1 MYALTVLPTIQ
12 GCMPSNFDRLL
23 DQLVFTS
30 YPNDT
35 LFNEIIRLLQSSSN
49 YFGLKCEDI
58 GAYGEQV
65 PEYEDS
71 DDSRIAVEEDKLSI
85 DVLEVSLRNI
95 VIKSEDCTVS
105 YIHPQS
111 VTIFFHIIFL
121 VATKEAKI
129 DRDITQ
135 IEMFLEIGEFGSAKN
150 HYTLDY
156 NSANVNY
163 VDLYMIQR

>member
-1 MYALTVLPTIQ
+1 M
-12 GCMPSNFDRLL
+12 LL
-23 DQLVFTS
+23 DQLVFTGYS
-30 YPNDT
+30 DDA
-35 LFNEIIRLLQSSSN
+35 LFDEMIILLQSS
-49 YFGLKCEDI
+49 YDCFGLEVEDI

-71 DDSRIAVEEDKLSI
+71 DDSRIAVEEYKLSI

-121 VATKEAKI
+121 VAAKEAKI

-135 IEMFLEIGEFGSAKN
+135 IEMFLEIGEFGSAIN
-150 HYTLDY
+150 HFTSGYITLLMLIM
-156 NSANVNY
+156 S
-163 VDLYMIQR
+163 IST